1 LTKKQLLTGVNE
13 ISTGLGA
20 DVMKAVDEAAE
31 MVMELVGQILASRN
45 LTDDKPPGMWPEKGK
60 SRP

>member
-1 LTKKQLLTGVNE
+1 M
-13 ISTGLGA
+13 STGLGPA
-20 DVMKAVDEAAE
+20 VAQAVDEAAE
-31 MVMELVGQILASRN
+31 MVMELVGKILASRN

>member
-1 LTKKQLLTGVNE
+1 LTKKQLLTGVGE

-20 DVMKAVDEAAE
+20 AVAKAKDEAAK
-31 MVMELVGQILASRN
+31 MVMELVGKILPSRN
-45 LTDDKPPGMWPEKGK
+45 LTDDKLPGTWPEKGK